1 MSEQRFVKI
10 SESFFIDADYE
21 RPFIE
26 LGLKSIEA
34 IFAFDSGRDLAKSGL
49 PSHRSRLRFETN
61 SPNAVMFLKRYDRPP
76 VLLQLKNWLSAG
88 WRVSTSSLDV
98 TAAQNLCAAGINTPK
113 TIAYGD
119 EWNAFFEKRSFIITE
134 SIAGAESLEKKL
146 PDCFYGPPAPENL
159 KLRKDFIRRL
169 AAFVRTFHE
178 TGYRHRDLYL
188 CHIFYTDSN
197 QFYLIDLARAFKP
210 KIFSERFRIKD
221 IAQLFYSAPGRYF
234 SSTDRLRFYLRLTDK
249 RKLDHKDKSFIL
261 KVINKAKRMAKHDVK
276 RRRRVPFAG

>member
-21 RPFIE
+21 HAFNE
-26 LGLKSIEA
+26 LALRSIEA
-34 IFAFDSGRDLAKSGL
+34 VFTFEGGYNLAKSGL

-61 SPNAVMFLKRYDRPP
+61 SPKAVMFLKRYDRPP
-76 VLLQLKNWLSAG
+76 ILTQLKNWLSAG
-88 WRVSTSSLDV
+88 RRLSTCSLDV
-98 TAAQNLCAAGINTPK
+98 TAARNLSAAGINTPK
-113 TIAYGD
+113 TIAYGNQ
-119 EWNAFFEKRSFIITE
+119 WSTFFEKRSFIITE

-146 PDCFYGPPAPENL
+146 PDCFYAPPAPENL
-159 KLRKDFIRRL
+159 KQRRDFINRL
-169 AAFVRTFHE
+169 AAFVRAFHE

-210 KIFSERFRIKD
+210 KVFSERFCIKD
-221 IAQLFYSAPGRYF
+221 IAQLFYSAPGCYF
-234 SSTDRLRFYLRLTDK
+234 SSTDRLRFYLRLTHK
-249 RKLDHKDKSFIL
+249 RKLDPEDKSFIL

-276 RRRRVPFAG
+276 RRRRVPFAD